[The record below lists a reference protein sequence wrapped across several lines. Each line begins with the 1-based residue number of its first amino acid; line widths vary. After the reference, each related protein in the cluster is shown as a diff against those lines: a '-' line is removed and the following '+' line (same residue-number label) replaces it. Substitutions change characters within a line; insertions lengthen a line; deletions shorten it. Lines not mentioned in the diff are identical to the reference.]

1 MKIEEFLQLRTKYEA
16 AARARFEEY
25 QNAGIGDTP
34 YPNRIFEAMV
44 IDLIAKVDALQK
56 FNAELYG
63 DVKADAKPAARA

>member
-1 MKIEEFLQLRTKYEA
+1 MTIIEFLKLRTKYEA
-16 AARARFEEY
+16 QARDRMEAY

-44 IDLIAKVDALQK
+44 MDLIEKVDALQK

-63 DVKADAKPAARA
+63 DPSAKPAAQK